1 MLSCGCRDGG
11 RRAPHHCVMEIGEIF
26 LQLCQEVARLR
37 ELCSRQSELLRK
49 LSARKGTIVD
59 IPTSLPIQCTEDT
72 WTEGGEQPADSPQVH
87 PKAPQGS
94 AHPLA
99 PPNAAHKLPGAD
111 GWYPACNNLGAG
123 KAALPGA
130 FVSSQDGRKEKMLA
144 DTWLE
149 DCRMAPTTNS
159 PEEEVRACCSP
170 QELVAPCSE
179 AARSFL
185 TILDLYEAP
194 GSLGRE
200 DAPSNSSLPAAEKE
214 PVEIRGPLKSSWTP
228 GWMLE
233 DAMLRPGAAA
243 AAQMCDICQET
254 FPADTTAQADYLKH
268 VLTHM
273 K

>member
-1 MLSCGCRDGG
+1 
-11 RRAPHHCVMEIGEIF
+11 MEIGEIF

-37 ELCSRQSELLRK
+37 ELSSRQRELLQK
-49 LSARKGTIVD
+49 MSTRKGSTVD
-59 IPTSLPIQCTEDT
+59 IPTSLPIQCTEDA
-72 WTEGGEQPADSPQVH
+72 WAEGGEQPPADSPQVH

-99 PPNAAHKLPGAD
+99 PPSDAHTLPGAD
-111 GWYPACNNLGAG
+111 GWYPACSDLRAG

-130 FVSSQDGRKEKMLA
+130 FISSQEGRKEKMLV

-149 DCRMAPTTNS
+149 DCRMAHTTNS

-170 QELVAPCSE
+170 QEFVAPCSE
-179 AARSFL
+179 ATHSFL

-194 GSLGRE
+194 ETLGRE
-200 DAPSNSSLPAAEKE
+200 DAPSDSALPAAEKV
-214 PVEIRGPLKSSWTP
+214 PVEIRGPLKTSWTP

-233 DAMLRPGAAA
+233 DAALGPGTAA
-243 AAQMCDICQET
+243 AAQICDICQET
-254 FPADTTAQADYLKH
+254 FPVDTRAQGDYLKH